1 MMNKLLPTL
10 ASCCLAGGLVFST
23 AGLASATKT
32 LKFQVFLDEKP
43 IGTHRFSLQERDEGL
58 LSESRAAFDVNF
70 LFINAYRYRH
80 QSRELWQDGCLKK
93 LEATTDN
100 NGERYSV
107 RGTPAAS
114 GFLVE
119 GETESQV
126 QDPCAMT
133 FAYWDKRILEQDRLI
148 NPQTGEVV
156 DVAVTDEGLDRI
168 TVDGREVDARRY
180 RLTAEGLDIR
190 LWYDDS
196 QRWLGLE
203 SRIEDQYRLSYRPI
217 GQ

>member
-1 MMNKLLPTL
+1 MRNLLPTL
-10 ASCCLAGGLVFST
+10 ASCCLAGGMALST
-23 AGLASATKT
+23 TGLASTTKT
-32 LKFQVFLDEKP
+32 LQFAVFLDEKP
-43 IGTHRFSLQERDEGL
+43 IGTHRFRLEERADGL
-58 LSESRAAFDVNF
+58 VSESDAAFDVKF

-80 QSRELWQDGCLKK
+80 HSRELWQDGCLRK

-107 RGTPAAS
+107 RGTPASS
-114 GFLVE
+114 GFLVK
-119 GETESQV
+119 GETENEV
-126 QDPCAMT
+126 RDPCAMT

-168 TVDGREVDARRY
+168 RVDGREMAARRY

-190 LWYDDS
+190 LWYDERE
-196 QRWLGLE
+196 RWLALE
-203 SRIEDQYRLSYRPI
+203 SRIEDEYLLSYRAI
-217 GQ
+217 GR